1 MSTEIAFQHC
11 IDPSCR
17 ATFGVDEVLTACKQC
32 GSLLDIAYDWK
43 RVRVPAKLADFEKK
57 WSSRRNPLHYS
68 GVWRFKELL
77 DFAPD
82 EKVLTIGEG
91 QTLFRLEPEAGKYTG
106 VKNIF
111 LQYEGMNP
119 SGSFKDNG
127 MTAGFTHARMTGAKK
142 VACASTGNTSS
153 SLAAYAAASYD
164 ASGHRLEALVFVGSG
179 RIAMGKLSQG
189 LDYGA
194 RTLQIMGLF
203 DDAMKRVR
211 EVSKSLGIYLLN
223 SVNPFRLE
231 GQKTIM
237 FRVLEALAW
246 QVPDWIVVPGG
257 NLGNSSAFAKA
268 FSELKELG
276 LIDRLPRLA
285 VINAAGANTLNL
297 LYNEKKLRWNGG
309 KYDKD
314 TIAAFYR
321 EMDEQHREANTVASA
336 IEINRPVNL
345 TKCLRALES
354 MNGVVTQVDDQEIL
368 DAKAIVG
375 RGGIGCEPASAAS
388 VAGTKKLV
396 NAGVIGRDERVVCII
411 TGHQL
416 KAANTTV
423 GYHSLEGQDLR
434 HEFKEFGVKSNPY
447 ANRPIQVKND
457 LSEILRVIAE
467 TDHSSWD
474 A

>member
-1 MSTEIAFQHC
+1 
-11 IDPSCR
+11 
-17 ATFGVDEVLTACKQC
+17 
-32 GSLLDIAYDWK
+32 
-43 RVRVPAKLADFEKK
+43 
-57 WSSRRNPLHYS
+57 
-68 GVWRFKELL
+68 
-77 DFAPD
+77 
-82 EKVLTIGEG
+82 
-91 QTLFRLEPEAGKYTG
+91 
-106 VKNIF
+106 
-111 LQYEGMNP
+111 
-119 SGSFKDNG
+119 
-127 MTAGFTHARMTGAKK
+127 
-142 VACASTGNTSS
+142 
-153 SLAAYAAASYD
+153 
-164 ASGHRLEALVFVGSG
+164 
-179 RIAMGKLSQG
+179 
-189 LDYGA
+189 
-194 RTLQIMGLF
+194 
-203 DDAMKRVR
+203 
-211 EVSKSLGIYLLN
+211 
-223 SVNPFRLE
+223 
-231 GQKTIM
+231 M